1 MKKFSIIFFCILCMF
16 LLISCKEE
24 PRHTPYITEKQ
35 DSIVKTSLG
44 EEYFLD
50 KRNESM
56 YPLIK
61 IGEQIWFSKNL
72 EIKTPNSYCPE
83 DDEAVCSFYGRLY
96 EWNDAV
102 TACPNGWK
110 LPTKQDFEKLISNV
124 KHICHESDDSKIG
137 TLLKSRIAW
146 DMDEKI
152 AQGTPS
158 GIDCVRFSA
167 LPAGRRK
174 DSGFTTIEGANK
186 MRNYAAFWTSDED
199 GFGAAHYSLY
209 NYKEEF
215 AFGNSDKKY
224 ALSVRCLKE

>member
-1 MKKFSIIFFCILCMF
+1 MRILTFLCFLGLF
-16 LLISCKEE
+16 LLTSCKEE
-24 PRHTPYITEKQ
+24 PRSTPYITEEH
-35 DSIVKTSLG
+35 DLIVKTSLG

-50 KRNESM
+50 KRNGSM

-61 IGEQIWFSKNL
+61 IGNQIWFSKNL

-83 DDEAVCSFYGRLY
+83 NDEVACSFYGRLY

-102 TACPNGWK
+102 KACPSGWK
-110 LPTKQDFEKLISNV
+110 LPTKHDFENLINTV
-124 KHICHESDDSKIG
+124 KQICHESDDSKIG
-137 TLLKSRIAW
+137 TLLKSKIAW

-152 AQGTPS
+152 AQGIPN
-158 GIDCVRFSA
+158 GINCVNFSA

-174 DSGFTTIEGANK
+174 DTGFLTIEGANK

-199 GFGAAHYSLY
+199 GFGAVHYSLY
-209 NYKEEF
+209 NYKEVF
-215 AFGNSDKKY
+215 ALGNSDKNY